1 MLIVPLRPCGQQ
13 SNVEDSMELMALI
26 LRRFGLLTRTHREFK
41 NVHLWQDYFCTGV
54 VLGKGAYATVFLGR
68 HVKTAKV
75 PFSGASSLRFDGL
88 AHQFLRFTRLSPS
101 RRWIGI
107 I

>member
-75 PFSGASSLRFDGL
+75 LPLGFVITIQRSCSPIFPFL
-88 AHQFLRFTRLSPS
+88 
-101 RRWIGI
+101 
-107 I
+107 